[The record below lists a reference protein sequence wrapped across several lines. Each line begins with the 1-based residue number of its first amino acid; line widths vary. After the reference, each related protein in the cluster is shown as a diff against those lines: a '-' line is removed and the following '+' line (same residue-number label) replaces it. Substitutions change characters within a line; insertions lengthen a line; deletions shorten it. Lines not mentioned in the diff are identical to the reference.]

1 MEYTKQH
8 FLWIEKWFIEIDHEN
23 DKIIYKNLKN
33 WDKKYKLSNPE
44 EQVRLEW
51 FLDLLTKYQ
60 YEPQN
65 IDLEVEMPKRV
76 PNQFADLVIYE
87 DGVDNK
93 YFVIEFKKADITDNE
108 FEQAVKQGIWNGRV
122 LKSKYYGTIAWE
134 TVRFFEEGKDDSLD
148 DAFYSIPVK
157 YGKPEEWTFTK
168 GGVVDLEPVTMETL
182 ETALSKAH
190 QTIWRG
196 GKRNPA
202 EAFWEVAKI
211 IFIKVSDEK
220 KWRKLG
226 EPYEFQRK
234 RNESTHKLKTRI
246 DELYEKERQKDKQV
260 FQEEIKLNDK
270 ELAAV
275 VEHLQRLNFNKTDLD
290 IKGEAFQKFLWNFF
304 KWEFGQYFTPN
315 PVTRFCID
323 LFAPEME
330 NTHKVLDT
338 SCGSW
343 GFLLK
348 ALDVMREKADEYFPN
363 HLSDP
368 SEASEHF
375 KYWHSFA
382 ENYLFWIEI
391 NESIARVAKMNMILH
406 DDGHTNVI
414 SHDWLEPIENMTK
427 QNLWF
432 KENSF
437 DYIFTNPPFG
447 AVVKKT
453 ESDYLGNFELWKNGS
468 KERPAQKTE
477 ILFIERFWQFL
488 KPGTWKIAVVLPD
501 GILTNSSLQYV
512 REWILEHFKILW
524 VISLPQ
530 DAFRYYW
537 AWVKSSILVLQKLAP
552 PAHSSHPPHWGGF
565 EGENYKIFMATA
577 EKIGIDA
584 TGRKCEN
591 ELPEIAKQFRE
602 FLKNPANF

>member
-1 MEYTKQH
+1 MNFTKNI
-8 FLWIEKWFIEIDHEN
+8 LEAISKGFIEIDEEK
-23 DKIIYKNLKN
+23 DKVVYKNLRS
-33 WDKKYKLSNPE
+33 WEKKYKFSDPE

-51 FLDLLTKYQ
+51 FLDLVTKYQ
-60 YEPQN
+60 YEPEN
-65 IDLEVEMPKRV
+65 IDLELEMPKRV

-87 DGVDNK
+87 DGVANK
-93 YFVIEFKKADITDNE
+93 YFVIEFKKANITDNE
-108 FEQAVKQGIWNGRV
+108 FEQAVKQGIWNGRI
-122 LKSKYYGTIAWE
+122 LKSKYYGTISGE
-134 TVRFFEEGKDDSLD
+134 TVRFFEEWKDDSLD

-168 GGVVDLEPVTMETL
+168 WGVVDLEPVTMETL

-190 QTIWRG
+190 QSIWRG
-196 GKRNPA
+196 WKRNPA

-211 IFIKVSDEK
+211 IFIKVADEK
-220 KWRKLG
+220 KWRKIG

-234 RNESTHKLKTRI
+234 RNESTSRLKIRI
-246 DELYEKERQKDKQV
+246 DEIYEKERQKDKQV

-290 IKGEAFQKFLWNFF
+290 IKWEAFQKFLWNFF

-315 PVTRFCID
+315 TVTRFCID
-323 LFAPEME
+323 LFAPEMD
-330 NTHKVLDT
+330 NTSKVLDT
-338 SCGSW
+338 SCGSGW
-343 GFLLK
+343 FLLK
-348 ALDVMREKADEYFPN
+348 ALDLMREKASEYYQ
-363 HLSDP
+363 DWTV
-368 SEASEHF
+368 EHF
-375 KYWHSFA
+375 NYWHSFA
-382 ENYLFWIEI
+382 ENYLYWIEI

-414 SHDWLEPIENMTK
+414 SNDWLEPIENMTK
-427 QNLWF
+427 LNLGF
-432 KENSF
+432 KENGF
-437 DYIFTNPPFG
+437 DYIFTNPPFW

-453 ESDYLGNFELWKNGS
+453 ESDYLGSFQLGKNGN

-488 KPGTWKIAVVLPD
+488 KPNWKIAVVLPD

-512 REWILEHFKILW
+512 REWILEHFKLLW
-524 VISLPQ
+524 VVSLPQ

-537 AWVKSSILVLQKLAP
+537 AWVKSSVLVMEK
-552 PAHSSHPPHWGGF
+552 WWTKK
-565 EGENYKIFMATA
+565 EKDYKIFMATID
-577 EKIGIDA
+577 KIGIDA

-591 ELPEIAKQFRE
+591 ELPNIAKQFRE
-602 FLKNPANF
+602 FLKNPTNF